1 MKRFLPII
9 VLLASCQGPYVDSGY
24 KTEGI
29 EFSSF
34 EHAWRAI
41 ANYRYELSDY
51 PQAPART
58 FERRT
63 GDCLDCAILL
73 GYYSESMGAEV
84 AIVTLGIGASK
95 HAVVKINGVYFES
108 LVYGM
113 TYPQSHIDKYNP
125 RYFSVDYAIRQSR

>member
-1 MKRFLPII
+1 M
-9 VLLASCQGPYVDSGY
+9 PYVDSGY

-41 ANYRYELSDY
+41 ANYRYELSNY
-51 PQAPART
+51 PQAPAIT
-58 FERRT
+58 FKRRT

-84 AIVTLGIGASK
+84 KIVTLEIGTSK
-95 HAVVKINGVYFES
+95 HAVVRINGVYFES

-113 TYPQSHIDKYNP
+113 TYDQSYIEKCNP
-125 RYFSVDYAIRQSR
+125 RYFSVDYAIRQSQ

>member
-1 MKRFLPII
+1 M
-9 VLLASCQGPYVDSGY
+9 SYVDSGY

-41 ANYRYELSDY
+41 ANYKYELSDY

-58 FERRT
+58 FARRT

-84 AIVTLGIGASK
+84 AIVTLNIGASK

-125 RYFSVDYAIRQSR
+125 RYFSVDYAIGQSR

>member
-9 VLLASCQGPYVDSGY
+9 VLLASCQMSYVDSGY

-41 ANYRYELSDY
+41 ANYKYELSDY

-58 FERRT
+58 FKRRT
-63 GDCLDCAILL
+63 GDCLDCALLL

-84 AIVTLGIGASK
+84 ALYNRVQDDRIVGVD
-95 HAVVKINGVYFES
+95 AVVRW
-108 LVYGM
+108 
-113 TYPQSHIDKYNP
+113 PQDAWVTAAHGAAS
-125 RYFSVDYAIRQSR
+125 